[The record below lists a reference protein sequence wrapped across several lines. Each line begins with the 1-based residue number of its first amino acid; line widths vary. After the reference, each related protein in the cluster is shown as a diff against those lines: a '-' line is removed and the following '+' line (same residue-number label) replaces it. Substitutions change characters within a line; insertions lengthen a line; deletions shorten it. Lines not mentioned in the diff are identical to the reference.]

1 MTNRTVHRSTDT
13 FTDTARSTPV
23 STPEL
28 EPQDDSTASR
38 VADSAH
44 KLIDNTA
51 AKAEEVERQLRRKAA
66 KAGEKYEDT
75 KETANE
81 QVEQSLAKV
90 ESFVREKPMT
100 AAGIAFAAGIIASSI
115 LRR

>member
-1 MTNRTVHRSTDT
+1 MTTRTARPTT
-13 FTDTARSTPV
+13 NAYADTARTTPV
-23 STPEL
+23 STPDP
-28 EPQDDSTASR
+28 EPQNDSTASR

-44 KLIDNTA
+44 KLIDDTA
-51 AKAEEVERQLRRKAA
+51 AKAEEMERQLRRKAA

-75 KETANE
+75 KDTANQ

-100 AAGIAFAAGIIASSI
+100 AAGIAFAAGIVASSI